1 MLLGVR
7 LSILLVGGDGG
18 EGSGGDV
25 APSGGHLF
33 VVDLDEERA
42 DEADDRLG
50 VGEDLDDVGASFRF
64 PVQSLD
70 RLFDHGPALGSVDFG
85 VGLSEDRADQRGD
98 HQAML
103 VFADSEQVP
112 HGMNATSLPAGALEH
127 PADRGFEAGVGVGD
141 HQADPV
147 RPLTVRISS
156 RFRGDAWSTF

>member
-25 APSGGHLF
+25 APSRGDHF

-50 VGEDLDDVGASFRF
+50 VGEDLDDVGASFQF

-85 VGLSEDRADQRGD
+85 AIIRRC
-98 HQAML
+98 
-103 VFADSEQVP
+103 
-112 HGMNATSLPAGALEH
+112 
-127 PADRGFEAGVGVGD
+127 
-141 HQADPV
+141 
-147 RPLTVRISS
+147 
-156 RFRGDAWSTF
+156 